1 MGTKSDSLV
10 TGHLEHISS
19 DIFDRYHDEI
29 TKLVAKEHG
38 VYALYKNKRL
48 YYVGLARNLRTRVNQ
63 HLKDKHSNRWD
74 TFSLFLVE
82 KAEHLKELES
92 LMLHIFKPEGNRQRG
107 KFANSTNLR
116 RALKKLVKNRNTIF
130 EDAIFGTASSRK
142 HGSDKPSR
150 TRTSRRSSGKLP
162 LESLLTP
169 GTELRCTYKKTEY
182 RATVDESGRIVIDG
196 ISYRSPSAAGSAVR
210 GGKATDGWTFWKY
223 RNQQGNWERL
233 DKLRKRL

>member
-48 YYVGLARNLRTRVNQ
+48 YYVGLARNLRARVNQ
-63 HLKDKHSNRWD
+63 HLRDTHSGKWD
-74 TFSLFLVE
+74 TFSLFLAE

-92 LMLHIFKPEGNRQRG
+92 LVLHIFKPEGNRQWG
-107 KFANSTNLR
+107 TFANSTNLSKT
-116 RALKKLVKNRNTIF
+116 LKQLVKRRNMLL
-130 EDAIFGTASSRK
+130 EDAIFGNITRK
-142 HGSDKPSR
+142 KRKP
-150 TRTSRRSSGKLP
+150 GKVNPPPIVSAGAKKPPLAGLLP
-162 LESLLTP
+162 A
-169 GTELRCTYKKTEY
+169 GAELRCTYKKTEY
-182 RATVDESGRIVIDG
+182 TATIDVSGRIMMGG
-196 ISYRSPSAAGSAVR
+196 IAYNSPSAAGSAVR